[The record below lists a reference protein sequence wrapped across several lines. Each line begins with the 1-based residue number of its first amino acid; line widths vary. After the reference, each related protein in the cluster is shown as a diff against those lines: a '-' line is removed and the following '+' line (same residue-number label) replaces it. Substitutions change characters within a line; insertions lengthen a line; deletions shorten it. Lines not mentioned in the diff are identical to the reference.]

1 MDLSVID
8 NNQIF
13 VSHIV
18 NGLFSNEDMEMWCWE
33 PSLDEV
39 DGIKAASAYSVTPI
53 IAWWY
58 LSCINLSPVS
68 ITVRTGQEGNVTTKG
83 VISIFRYRDHVV
95 SLNNS
100 SFSDYIKS
108 IILNLK

>member
-18 NGLFSNEDMEMWCWE
+18 NGLFSNDDMKMWCWE

-39 DGIKAASAYSVTPI
+39 DGIKGFDIVTKARI
-53 IAWWY
+53 I
-58 LSCINLSPVS
+58 
-68 ITVRTGQEGNVTTKG
+68 
-83 VISIFRYRDHVV
+83 
-95 SLNNS
+95 
-100 SFSDYIKS
+100 
-108 IILNLK
+108 